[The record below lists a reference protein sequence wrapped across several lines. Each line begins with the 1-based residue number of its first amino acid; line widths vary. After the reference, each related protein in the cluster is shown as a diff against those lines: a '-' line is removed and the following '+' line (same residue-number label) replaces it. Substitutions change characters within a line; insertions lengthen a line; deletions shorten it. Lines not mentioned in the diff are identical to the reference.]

1 MRVFARVSDA
11 PYQHPRDAVATK
23 PRLDVDV
30 VQHTRLVRNPS
41 GDDRGLRFERSH
53 THRRAWQHNFT
64 QKSLVLSVPD
74 DRRHTATTDA
84 SAQPRGQDV
93 VTVGFYGGA
102 DGDQIFTI
110 ATSRFSSASRS
121 SSVMRS

>member
-1 MRVFARVSDA
+1 MTRPTSIRAM
-11 PYQHPRDAVATK
+11 PLPRN
-23 PRLDVDV
+23 RGLDVDV

-93 VTVGFYGGA
+93 AMVGFDGGRMA
-102 DGDQIFTI
+102 IKIFSPSPPV
-110 ATSRFSSASRS
+110 ASAPPRAPLRS
-121 SSVMRS
+121 CAP